1 MSRLSSSS
9 PSSSSSVDANKRG
22 LDAGFEEY
30 PAVTGTRGAFPNC
43 NSLAGTTLKGFDL
56 DAEPDSATVPNN
68 NGPINPSI
76 LTHR

>member
-9 PSSSSSVDANKRG
+9 PSSSCVGTNKRD
-22 LDAGFEEY
+22 LDAEFEED
-30 PAVTGTRGAFPNC
+30 PNVTGTRGAFPNC

-56 DAEPDSATVPNN
+56 DAEPESATVPNN
-68 NGPINPSI
+68 SGPINPSM